1 MLRARHSGG
10 RNPVLDKHGIR
21 ALRSLLPFMVKI
33 HPIPALSVNPTQANQ
48 VTCVPYDIVSREECR
63 TLAKDHPSTLL
74 RIDRADLEF
83 PDTVKFNAP
92 EVYKKAGQNFAQL
105 IKNESFLKESRPS
118 IYLVRM
124 IEGKHRQ
131 RGFAALADF
140 ADYAS
145 GQLRKHEFTRPDKE
159 DDRVNLIRNVGAL
172 TGPVLATYPDLPELT
187 SQMNEIE
194 LTVKPLAEVTDE
206 RGVQH
211 TVWRCPD
218 PAEIVKL
225 FTQVSRSYIA
235 DGHHRAAA
243 AFRMSKEKPSPLG
256 ILTVYFPASELRVLP
271 YHRLVLKLDPLTPAT
286 FLEEVRKVFQVTPS
300 PTAPPDESGKIGLF
314 LEGKWHQLSWKADE
328 KSDPVA
334 QLDAS
339 ALQDRLLGPVLQVK
353 DPRTDSRLDFVGG
366 IHGTKSLEDKVNS
379 GQATAAFSLPAVS
392 LSQILAVADA
402 DQIMPPKS
410 TWFEPKLR
418 SGFYVHQFGPVRS

>member
-1 MLRARHSGG
+1 MYQKAG
-10 RNPVLDKHGIR
+10 LDKHGIK
-21 ALRSLLPFMVKI
+21 ALLSVLTIMVKI
-33 HPIPALSVNPTQANQ
+33 HPIPALSVNPAQVKQ

-63 TLAKDHPSTLL
+63 TLAKDHPNTLL
-74 RIDRADLEF
+74 RVDRADLEF

-92 EVYKKAGQNFAQL
+92 EVYKKAAQNFTQL
-105 IKNESFLKESRPS
+105 IKNQSLLREARPS

-124 IEGKHRQ
+124 VEGKHRQ

-140 ADYAS
+140 TDYAS

-159 DDRVNLIRNVGAL
+159 DDRVNLIRHLGAL
-172 TGPVLATYPDLPELT
+172 TGPVLAAYPDLPELT
-187 SQMNEIE
+187 AQMNEIE
-194 LTVKPLAEVTDE
+194 LTVKPLAEVIDE
-206 RGVQH
+206 RGVIH

-218 PAEIVKL
+218 PSEIVRL
-225 FTQVSRSYIA
+225 FTQVTRSYIA

-243 AFRMSKEKPSPLG
+243 AARLAEEKPGPLG

-271 YHRLVLKLDPLTPAT
+271 YHRLVLKLDPFTPAT
-286 FLEEVRKVFQVTPS
+286 FLEEAKKVFRVTPS
-300 PTAPPDESGKIGLF
+300 PTAPPDETGKIGLF

-334 QLDAS
+334 KLDAS
-339 ALQDRLLGPVLQVK
+339 ALQDRLLGPILKVK
-353 DPRTDSRLDFVGG
+353 DPRTDARLDFVGG
-366 IHGTKSLEDKVNS
+366 IHGTKSLEEKVNS
-379 GQATAAFSLPAVS
+379 GQASAAFSLPAVS

-418 SGFYVHQFGPVRS
+418 SGFYVHQFGPTQT

>member
-1 MLRARHSGG
+1 
-10 RNPVLDKHGIR
+10 
-21 ALRSLLPFMVKI
+21 MVKV
-33 HPIPALSVNPTQANQ
+33 HPIPALTVDPKSAIEI
-48 VTCVPYDIVSREECR
+48 TCVPYDIVSRDECR
-63 TLAKDHPSTLL
+63 ALAKDHPNTLL
-74 RIDRADLEF
+74 RVDRADLEF

-92 EVYKKAGQNFAQL
+92 EVYKKAAQNFSRL
-105 IKNESFLKESRPS
+105 IENGSLLREANPS

-124 IEGKHRQ
+124 IDGKHRQ

-140 ADYAS
+140 GDYAS

-159 DDRVNLIRNVGAL
+159 DDRVTLIRHLGAL
-172 TGPVLATYPDLPELT
+172 TGPVLAAYPDLPELT
-187 SQMNEIE
+187 AQIDEIE
-194 LTVKPLAEVTDE
+194 LTVKPLAEATDE
-206 RGVQH
+206 RGVKH

-218 PAEIVKL
+218 AAEIVRL

-243 AFRMSKEKPSPLG
+243 AARLAKEKPGPLG

-271 YHRLVLKLDPLTPAT
+271 YHRLVLKLDPFTPTA
-286 FLEEVRKVFQVTPS
+286 FLEEAKKVFQVTPS
-300 PTAPPDESGKIGLF
+300 PFAPPDETGKIGLF
-314 LEGKWHQLSWKADE
+314 LQGKWYQLAWKADA

-334 QLDAS
+334 RLDAS

-366 IHGTKSLEDKVNS
+366 IHGTKSLEDRVNS
-379 GQATAAFSLPAVS
+379 GQAAAAFSLPAVS

-418 SGFYVHQFGPVRS
+418 SGFYVHQFAQAQP

>member
-1 MLRARHSGG
+1 MGKAG
-10 RNPVLDKHGIR
+10 LDKHGIE
-21 ALRSLLPFMVKI
+21 ALLSLFTIMVKI
-33 HPIPALSVNPTQANQ
+33 HLIPALSVNPAQAKQ

-63 TLAKDHPSTLL
+63 TLAKDHPNTLL
-74 RIDRADLEF
+74 RVDRADLEF
-83 PDTVKFNAP
+83 PDTVKFNTP
-92 EVYKKAGQNFAQL
+92 EVYKKAAQNFAQL
-105 IKNESFLKESRPS
+105 IKNQSFLKEARPT

-159 DDRVNLIRNVGAL
+159 DDRVNLIRHLGAL
-172 TGPVLATYPDLPELT
+172 TGPVLAAYPDLPELT

-206 RGVQH
+206 RGVIH

-225 FTQVSRSYIA
+225 FTQVPRSYIA

-243 AFRMSKEKPSPLG
+243 SARLATEKPGPLG

-271 YHRLVLKLDPLTPAT
+271 YHRLVLKLDPFTPAT
-286 FLEEVRKVFQVTPS
+286 FLEEAKKVFQVTPS
-300 PTAPPDESGKIGLF
+300 PTAPADETGKIGLF

-334 QLDAS
+334 KLDAS
-339 ALQDRLLGPVLQVK
+339 ALQDRLLGPVLKVK
-353 DPRTDSRLDFVGG
+353 DPRTDVRLDFVGG
-366 IHGTKSLEDKVNS
+366 IHGTKSLEEKVNS
-379 GQATAAFSLPAVS
+379 GHASAAFSLPAVS

-418 SGFYVHQFGPVRS
+418 SGFYVHQFGPTQP

>member
-1 MLRARHSGG
+1 
-10 RNPVLDKHGIR
+10 
-21 ALRSLLPFMVKI
+21 MVKI
-33 HPIPALSVNPTQANQ
+33 HPIPALSVNPAQAAQ
-48 VTCVPYDIVSREECR
+48 VTCVPYDIVSRAECR
-63 TLAKDHPSTLL
+63 ALAKDHPDTLL
-74 RIDRADLEF
+74 RADRADLEF
-83 PDTVKFNAP
+83 PDSVRFNAP
-92 EVYKKAGQNFAQL
+92 EVYIKAAENFARL
-105 IKNESFLKESRPS
+105 VKNRSLLPEKRPA

-140 ADYAS
+140 SDYAS

-159 DDRVNLIRNVGAL
+159 DDRVNLIRHLGAL
-172 TGPVLATYPDLPELT
+172 TGPVLAAYPDLPELT
-187 SQMNEIE
+187 AQMDEIE

-206 RGVQH
+206 RGVKH

-218 PAEIVKL
+218 AAEIVRL

-243 AFRMSKEKPSPLG
+243 AARLSKEKSGPLG

-271 YHRLVLKLDPLTPAT
+271 YHRLVLKLDPFTPAT
-286 FLEEVRKVFQVTPS
+286 FLEEAKRVFQVTPS
-300 PTAPPDESGKIGLF
+300 PSAPPDETGKIGLF
-314 LEGKWHQLSWKADE
+314 LEGKWHQLAWKADP

-334 QLDAS
+334 KLDAS

-353 DPRTDSRLDFVGG
+353 DPRTDARLDFVGG
-366 IHGTKSLEDKVNS
+366 IHGTKGLEDRVNS
-379 GQATAAFSLPAVS
+379 GQAATAFSLPAVS
-392 LSQILAVADA
+392 LNQILAVADA

-418 SGFYVHQFGPVRS
+418 SGFYVHQFDPAHS

>member
-1 MLRARHSGG
+1 
-10 RNPVLDKHGIR
+10 
-21 ALRSLLPFMVKI
+21 MVKV
-33 HPIPALSVNPTQANQ
+33 HPIPALTVNPKSASEI
-48 VTCVPYDIVSREECR
+48 TCVPYDIVSREECR
-63 TLAKDHPSTLL
+63 VLAKDHPNTLL
-74 RIDRADLEF
+74 RVDRADLEF
-83 PDTVKFNAP
+83 PDAVKFNAP
-92 EVYKKAGQNFAQL
+92 EVYGKAAENFSRL
-105 IKNESFLKESRPS
+105 IENGSLLKEAKPS

-140 ADYAS
+140 GDYAS

-159 DDRVNLIRNVGAL
+159 DDRVTLIRHLRAL
-172 TGPVLATYPDLPELT
+172 TGPVLAAYPDLPELT
-187 SQMNEIE
+187 AQMDEIE

-206 RGVQH
+206 RGVKH

-218 PAEIVKL
+218 AAEIVRL

-243 AFRMSKEKPSPLG
+243 AARLSKEKPGPVG

-271 YHRLVLKLDPLTPAT
+271 YHRLVLKLDPFTPAT
-286 FLEEVRKVFQVTPS
+286 FLEEAKKVFQVTPS
-300 PTAPPDESGKIGLF
+300 PSAPPDETGKVGLF
-314 LEGKWHQLSWKADE
+314 LQGKWHQLAWKADL

-334 QLDAS
+334 KLDAS
-339 ALQDRLLGPVLQVK
+339 ALQNRLLGPVLQVK
-353 DPRTDSRLDFVGG
+353 DPRTDARLDFVGG
-366 IHGTKSLEDKVNS
+366 IHGTKSLEDRVNS
-379 GQATAAFSLPAVS
+379 GQAAAAFSLPAVS

-418 SGFYVHQFGPVRS
+418 SGFYVHQFGSIKS

>member
-1 MLRARHSGG
+1 MKLS
-10 RNPVLDKHGIR
+10 
-21 ALRSLLPFMVKI
+21 MVRI
-33 HPIPALSVNPTQANQ
+33 HPIPALTVNPKSAAEI
-48 VTCVPYDIVSREECR
+48 TCVPYDIVSREECR
-63 TLAKDHPSTLL
+63 ALAKDHPDTLL
-74 RIDRADLEF
+74 RADRADLEF
-83 PDTVKFNAP
+83 PDSVRFNAP
-92 EVYKKAGQNFAQL
+92 EVYIKAAENFARL
-105 IKNESFLKESRPS
+105 VKNRSLLPEKRPA

-140 ADYAS
+140 SDYAS

-159 DDRVNLIRNVGAL
+159 DDRVNLIRHLGAL
-172 TGPVLATYPDLPELT
+172 TGPVLAAYPDLPELT
-187 SQMNEIE
+187 AQMDEIE
-194 LTVKPLAEVTDE
+194 LTVKSLAEVTDE
-206 RGVQH
+206 RGVKH

-218 PAEIVKL
+218 AAEIVRL

-243 AFRMSKEKPSPLG
+243 AARLSKEKPSPLG

-271 YHRLVLKLDPLTPAT
+271 YHRLVLKLDPFTPAT
-286 FLEEVRKVFQVTPS
+286 FLEEAKKVFQVTPS
-300 PTAPPDESGKIGLF
+300 PSAPPDETGKIGLF
-314 LEGKWHQLSWKADE
+314 LEGKWHQLAWKADP

-334 QLDAS
+334 KLDAS
-339 ALQDRLLGPVLQVK
+339 ALQDRLLGPVLQVQ
-353 DPRTDSRLDFVGG
+353 DPRTDARLDFVGG
-366 IHGTKSLEDKVNS
+366 IHGTKGLVDRVNS
-379 GQATAAFSLPAVS
+379 GQAAAAFSLPAVS

-418 SGFYVHQFGPVRS
+418 SGFYIHKFN

>member
-1 MLRARHSGG
+1 
-10 RNPVLDKHGIR
+10 
-21 ALRSLLPFMVKI
+21 MVRI
-33 HPIPALSVNPTQANQ
+33 HPIPALSVNPDQATQ
-48 VTCVPYDIVSREECR
+48 VTCVPYDIVSRAECR
-63 TLAKDHPSTLL
+63 DLAKDHPDTLL
-74 RIDRADLEF
+74 RADRADLEF
-83 PDTVKFNAP
+83 PDSVRFNAP
-92 EVYKKAGQNFAQL
+92 EVYIKAAENFARL
-105 IKNESFLKESRPS
+105 VKNGSLLPEKRPA

-159 DDRVNLIRNVGAL
+159 DDRVNLIRHLGAL
-172 TGPVLATYPDLPELT
+172 TGPVLAAYPDLPELT
-187 SQMNEIE
+187 AQMDEIE

-206 RGVQH
+206 RGVKH

-218 PAEIVKL
+218 AAEIVRL

-243 AFRMSKEKPSPLG
+243 AARLSNEKPGPLG

-271 YHRLVLKLDPLTPAT
+271 YHRLVLKLDPFTPAT
-286 FLEEVRKVFQVTPS
+286 FLEEAKKVFQVTPS
-300 PTAPPDESGKIGLF
+300 PSAPPDETGKIGLF
-314 LEGKWHQLSWKADE
+314 LEGKWHQLAWKADP

-334 QLDAS
+334 KLDAS
-339 ALQDRLLGPVLQVK
+339 ALQDRLLGPVLQVQ
-353 DPRTDSRLDFVGG
+353 DPRTDARLDFVGG
-366 IHGTKSLEDKVNS
+366 VHGTKGLEDRVNS
-379 GQATAAFSLPAVS
+379 GQAAAAFSLPAVS

-418 SGFYVHQFGPVRS
+418 SGFYVHQFGPTQP

>member
-1 MLRARHSGG
+1 
-10 RNPVLDKHGIR
+10 V
-21 ALRSLLPFMVKI
+21 
-33 HPIPALSVNPTQANQ
+33 
-48 VTCVPYDIVSREECR
+48 
-63 TLAKDHPSTLL
+63 
-74 RIDRADLEF
+74 DRADLEF
-83 PDTVKFNAP
+83 PDAVKFNAP
-92 EVYKKAGQNFAQL
+92 EVYGKAAENFSRL
-105 IKNESFLKESRPS
+105 IENGSLLKEAKPS

-140 ADYAS
+140 GDYAS

-159 DDRVNLIRNVGAL
+159 DDRVTLIRHLRAL
-172 TGPVLATYPDLPELT
+172 TGPVLAAYPDLPELT
-187 SQMNEIE
+187 AQMDEIE

-206 RGVQH
+206 RGVKH

-218 PAEIVKL
+218 AAEIVSL

-243 AFRMSKEKPSPLG
+243 AARLANEKPGPVG

-271 YHRLVLKLDPLTPAT
+271 YHRLVLKLDPFTPAT
-286 FLEEVRKVFQVTPS
+286 FLEEAKKVFQVTPS
-300 PTAPPDESGKIGLF
+300 PSAPPDETGKVGLF
-314 LEGKWHQLSWKADE
+314 LQGKWHQLAWKADV

-334 QLDAS
+334 KLDAS

-353 DPRTDSRLDFVGG
+353 DPRTDARLDFVGG
-366 IHGTKSLEDKVNS
+366 IHGTKMLEGKINS
-379 GQATAAFSLPAVS
+379 GHAAAAFSLPAVT

-418 SGFYVHQFGPVRS
+418 SGFFIHKFN

>member
-1 MLRARHSGG
+1 
-10 RNPVLDKHGIR
+10 
-21 ALRSLLPFMVKI
+21 MVKI
-33 HPIPALSVNPTQANQ
+33 HPIPALSVNPAQVKQ

-63 TLAKDHPSTLL
+63 TLAKDHPNTLL
-74 RIDRADLEF
+74 RVDRADLEF

-92 EVYKKAGQNFAQL
+92 EVYKKAAQNFTQL
-105 IKNESFLKESRPS
+105 IKNQSLLREARPS

-124 IEGKHRQ
+124 VEGKHRQ

-140 ADYAS
+140 TDYAS

-159 DDRVNLIRNVGAL
+159 DDRVNLIRHLGAL
-172 TGPVLATYPDLPELT
+172 TGPVLAAYPDLPELT
-187 SQMNEIE
+187 AQMNEIE
-194 LTVKPLAEVTDE
+194 LTVKPLAEVIDE
-206 RGVQH
+206 RGVIH

-218 PAEIVKL
+218 PSEIVRL
-225 FTQVSRSYIA
+225 FTQVTRSYIA

-243 AFRMSKEKPSPLG
+243 AARLAEEKPGPLG

-271 YHRLVLKLDPLTPAT
+271 YHRLVLKLDPFTPAT
-286 FLEEVRKVFQVTPS
+286 FLEEAKKVFRVTPS
-300 PTAPPDESGKIGLF
+300 PTAPPDETGKIGLF

-334 QLDAS
+334 KLDAS
-339 ALQDRLLGPVLQVK
+339 ALQDLLLGPILKVK
-353 DPRTDSRLDFVGG
+353 DPRTDARLDFVGG
-366 IHGTKSLEDKVNS
+366 IHGTKSLEEKVNS
-379 GQATAAFSLPAVS
+379 GQASAAFSLPAVS

-418 SGFYVHQFGPVRS
+418 SGFYVHQFGPTQP

>member
-1 MLRARHSGG
+1 
-10 RNPVLDKHGIR
+10 
-21 ALRSLLPFMVKI
+21 MVKV
-33 HPIPALSVNPTQANQ
+33 HPIPALTVDPKSAIEI
-48 VTCVPYDIVSREECR
+48 TCVPYDIVSRDECR
-63 TLAKDHPSTLL
+63 ALAKDHPNTLL
-74 RIDRADLEF
+74 RVDRADLEF

-92 EVYKKAGQNFAQL
+92 EVYKKAAQNFSRL
-105 IKNESFLKESRPS
+105 IENGSLLREAKPS

-140 ADYAS
+140 GDYAS

-159 DDRVNLIRNVGAL
+159 DDRVTLIRHLGAL
-172 TGPVLATYPDLPELT
+172 TGPVLAAYPDLPELT
-187 SQMNEIE
+187 AQIDEIE

-206 RGVQH
+206 RGVKH

-218 PAEIVKL
+218 AAEIVRL

-243 AFRMSKEKPSPLG
+243 AARLAKEKPGPLG

-271 YHRLVLKLDPLTPAT
+271 YHRLVLKLDPFTPAA
-286 FLEEVRKVFQVTPS
+286 FLEEAKKVFQVTPS
-300 PTAPPDESGKIGLF
+300 PFAPPDETGKIGLF
-314 LEGKWHQLSWKADE
+314 LQGKWYQLAWKADA

-334 QLDAS
+334 RLDAS

-366 IHGTKSLEDKVNS
+366 IHGTKSLEDRVNS
-379 GQATAAFSLPAVS
+379 GQAAAAFSLPAVS

-418 SGFYVHQFGPVRS
+418 SGFYVHQFAQAQP

>member
-1 MLRARHSGG
+1 
-10 RNPVLDKHGIR
+10 
-21 ALRSLLPFMVKI
+21 MVRI
-33 HPIPALSVNPTQANQ
+33 HPIPALSVNPAQAAQ
-48 VTCVPYDIVSREECR
+48 VTCVPYDIVSRAECR
-63 TLAKDHPSTLL
+63 ALAKDHPDTLL
-74 RIDRADLEF
+74 RADRADLEF
-83 PDTVKFNAP
+83 PDSIPFNAP
-92 EVYKKAGQNFAQL
+92 EVYIKAAENFARL
-105 IKNESFLKESRPS
+105 VKNRSLLPEKRPA

-140 ADYAS
+140 SDYAS

-159 DDRVNLIRNVGAL
+159 DDRVNLIRHLGAL
-172 TGPVLATYPDLPELT
+172 TGPVLAAYPDLPELT
-187 SQMNEIE
+187 AQMDEIE
-194 LTVKPLAEVTDE
+194 LPVKPMAEVTDE
-206 RGVQH
+206 RGVKH

-218 PAEIVKL
+218 AAEIVRL

-243 AFRMSKEKPSPLG
+243 AARLSKEKSGPLG

-271 YHRLVLKLDPLTPAT
+271 YHRLVLKLDPFTPAT
-286 FLEEVRKVFQVTPS
+286 FLEEAKKVFQVTPS
-300 PTAPPDESGKIGLF
+300 PSAPPDETGKIGLF
-314 LEGKWHQLSWKADE
+314 LEGKWHQLAWKADP

-334 QLDAS
+334 KLDAS
-339 ALQDRLLGPVLQVK
+339 ALQDRLLGPILQVK
-353 DPRTDSRLDFVGG
+353 DPRTDARLDFVGG
-366 IHGTKSLEDKVNS
+366 IHGTKGLEDRVNS
-379 GQATAAFSLPAVS
+379 GQAAAAFSLPAVS

-418 SGFYVHQFGPVRS
+418 SGFYVHQFGPTQP

>member
-1 MLRARHSGG
+1 
-10 RNPVLDKHGIR
+10 
-21 ALRSLLPFMVKI
+21 MVKV
-33 HPIPALSVNPTQANQ
+33 HPIPALTVDPKSASEI
-48 VTCVPYDIVSREECR
+48 TCVPYDIVSRDECR
-63 TLAKDHPSTLL
+63 SLAKDHPNTLL
-74 RIDRADLEF
+74 RVDRADLEF

-92 EVYKKAGQNFAQL
+92 EVYKKAAQNFSRL
-105 IKNESFLKESRPS
+105 IDNGSLLRETKPS

-140 ADYAS
+140 GDYAS

-159 DDRVNLIRNVGAL
+159 DDRVNLIRHLGAL
-172 TGPVLATYPDLPELT
+172 TGPVLAAYPELPELT
-187 SQMNEIE
+187 AQMDEIE
-194 LTVKPLAEVTDE
+194 LTVKPLADVADE
-206 RGVQH
+206 RGVKH

-218 PAEIVKL
+218 AAEIVRL

-243 AFRMSKEKPSPLG
+243 AARLAKEKPGPLG

-271 YHRLVLKLDPLTPAT
+271 YHRLVLKLDPLTPQT
-286 FLEEVRKVFQVTPS
+286 FLDEAKKVFQVTPS
-300 PTAPPDESGKIGLF
+300 PSAPPDETGKIGLF
-314 LEGKWHQLSWKADE
+314 LQGTWYQLAWKADA

-334 QLDAS
+334 KLDAS

-366 IHGTKSLEDKVNS
+366 IHGTKSLEERVNS
-379 GQATAAFSLPAVS
+379 GQAAAAFSLPAVS

-418 SGFYVHQFGPVRS
+418 SGFYIHKFS

>member
-1 MLRARHSGG
+1 
-10 RNPVLDKHGIR
+10 
-21 ALRSLLPFMVKI
+21 MVKV
-33 HPIPALSVNPTQANQ
+33 HPIPALSVNPDQAKQ
-48 VTCVPYDIVSREECR
+48 VTCVPYDIVSRAESR
-63 TLAKDHPSTLL
+63 VLAKDHPDTLL
-74 RIDRADLEF
+74 RVDRADLEF
-83 PDTVKFNAP
+83 PDSIQFNAP
-92 EVYKKAGQNFAQL
+92 EVYAKAAQNFSRL
-105 IKNESFLKESRPS
+105 IDNGSLLREAKPS

-124 IEGKHRQ
+124 IEGTHRQ

-140 ADYAS
+140 TDYAS

-159 DDRVNLIRNVGAL
+159 DDRVNLIRHLGAL
-172 TGPVLATYPDLPELT
+172 TGPVLAAYPDVPELT
-187 SQMNEIE
+187 AQMNEIE

-206 RGVQH
+206 RGVIH

-243 AFRMSKEKPSPLG
+243 AARLAKEKPGPLG

-271 YHRLVLKLDPLTPAT
+271 YHRLVLKLNPFTPAA
-286 FLEEVRKVFQVTPS
+286 FLDEAKKVFQVTPS
-300 PTAPPDESGKIGLF
+300 PNAPPDETGKIGLF
-314 LEGKWHQLSWKADE
+314 LQGKWYELAWKADE
-328 KSDPVA
+328 KFDPVA
-334 QLDAS
+334 KLDAS
-339 ALQDRLLGPVLQVK
+339 ALQDRLLGPILKVQ
-353 DPRTDSRLDFVGG
+353 DPRTDVRLDFVGG

-379 GQATAAFSLPAVS
+379 GQASAAFSLPAVS

-418 SGFYVHQFGPVRS
+418 SGFYVHQFGPTQP

>member
-1 MLRARHSGG
+1 
-10 RNPVLDKHGIR
+10 
-21 ALRSLLPFMVKI
+21 MVKV
-33 HPIPALSVNPTQANQ
+33 HPIPALTVNPKSASEI
-48 VTCVPYDIVSREECR
+48 TCVPYDIVSRDECR
-63 TLAKDHPSTLL
+63 ALAKDHPNTLL
-74 RIDRADLEF
+74 RVDRADLEF

-92 EVYKKAGQNFAQL
+92 EVYKKAAQNFSRL
-105 IKNESFLKESRPS
+105 IENGSLLKETKPS

-140 ADYAS
+140 GDYAS

-159 DDRVNLIRNVGAL
+159 DDRVNLIRHLGAL
-172 TGPVLATYPDLPELT
+172 TGPVLAAYPDLPELT
-187 SQMNEIE
+187 AQMDEIE

-206 RGVQH
+206 RGVKH

-218 PAEIVKL
+218 PSEIVRL
-225 FTQVSRSYIA
+225 FSQVSRSYIA

-243 AFRMSKEKPSPLG
+243 AARLAKEKPGPLG

-271 YHRLVLKLDPLTPAT
+271 YHRLILNLDPFTTAA
-286 FLEEVRKVFQVTPS
+286 FLEEAKKVFQVTPS
-300 PTAPPDESGKIGLF
+300 PSAPPDETGKIGLF
-314 LEGKWHQLSWKADE
+314 LDGKWHQLAWKADP

-334 QLDAS
+334 KLDAS

-353 DPRTDSRLDFVGG
+353 DPRTDARLDFVGG
-366 IHGTKSLEDKVNS
+366 IHGTKGLEKKVNS
-379 GQATAAFSLPAVS
+379 GQAAAAFSLPAVS

-418 SGFYVHQFGPVRS
+418 SGFYIHKFS

>member
-1 MLRARHSGG
+1 
-10 RNPVLDKHGIR
+10 
-21 ALRSLLPFMVKI
+21 MVKI
-33 HPIPALSVNPTQANQ
+33 HPIPALTVNPSRAAEI
-48 VTCVPYDIVSREECR
+48 TCVPYDIVSRAESR
-63 TLAKDHPSTLL
+63 ALAQNHPDTLL
-74 RIDRADLEF
+74 RVDRADLEF
-83 PDTVKFNAP
+83 PDSVKFNAP
-92 EVYKKAGQNFAQL
+92 EVYQKAAQNFSHL
-105 IKNESFLKESRPS
+105 IENGSLLNETKPS

-124 IEGKHRQ
+124 VEGKHRQ

-140 ADYAS
+140 GDYAS

-159 DDRVNLIRNVGAL
+159 DDRVTLIRHLGAL
-172 TGPVLATYPDLPELT
+172 TGPVLAAYPDLPELT
-187 SQMNEIE
+187 AQMDKIE
-194 LTVKPLAEVTDE
+194 STEKPLAEVTDE

-218 PAEIVKL
+218 AAEIVKL

-243 AFRMSKEKPSPLG
+243 AARLAKEKVGPLG

-271 YHRLVLKLDPLTPAT
+271 YHRLVLKLDLFSPAT
-286 FLEEVRKVFQVTPS
+286 FLEEAKKVFQVTPS
-300 PTAPPDESGKIGLF
+300 PSAPPDETGKIGLF
-314 LEGKWHQLSWKADE
+314 LEGKWYQLSWSADP

-334 QLDAS
+334 KLDAS
-339 ALQDRLLGPVLQVK
+339 ALQDRLLGPILQVK
-353 DPRTDSRLDFVGG
+353 DPRTDARLDFVGG
-366 IHGTKSLEDKVNS
+366 IHGTKSLENRVNS
-379 GQATAAFSLPAVS
+379 GQAAAAFSLPAVS

-418 SGFYVHQFGPVRS
+418 SGFYVHQFAPAQP

>member
-1 MLRARHSGG
+1 
-10 RNPVLDKHGIR
+10 
-21 ALRSLLPFMVKI
+21 
-33 HPIPALSVNPTQANQ
+33 
-48 VTCVPYDIVSREECR
+48 
-63 TLAKDHPSTLL
+63 
-74 RIDRADLEF
+74 
-83 PDTVKFNAP
+83 
-92 EVYKKAGQNFAQL
+92 
-105 IKNESFLKESRPS
+105 
-118 IYLVRM
+118 M

-159 DDRVNLIRNVGAL
+159 DDRVNLIRHLGAL
-172 TGPVLATYPDLPELT
+172 TGPVLAAYPDLPELT
-187 SQMNEIE
+187 AQMNEIE

-206 RGVQH
+206 RGVIH

-218 PAEIVKL
+218 PSEIVRL
-225 FTQVSRSYIA
+225 FTKVTRSYIA

-243 AFRMSKEKPSPLG
+243 AARLAEVKPGPLG

-271 YHRLVLKLDPLTPAT
+271 YHRLVLKLDPFTPAT
-286 FLEEVRKVFQVTPS
+286 FLEEAKKVFRVTPS
-300 PTAPPDESGKIGLF
+300 PTAPPDETGKIGLF

-334 QLDAS
+334 KLDAF
-339 ALQDRLLGPVLQVK
+339 ALQDLLLGPVLQVK
-353 DPRTDSRLDFVGG
+353 DPRTDARLDFVGG
-366 IHGTKSLEDKVNS
+366 IHGIRSLENRVNS
-379 GQATAAFSLPAVS
+379 GQASAAFSLPAVS

-418 SGFYVHQFGPVRS
+418 SGFYVHQFGPTQT

>member
-1 MLRARHSGG
+1 
-10 RNPVLDKHGIR
+10 
-21 ALRSLLPFMVKI
+21 MVRI
-33 HPIPALSVNPTQANQ
+33 HPIPALTVNPKSAAEI
-48 VTCVPYDIVSREECR
+48 TCVPYDIVSREECR
-63 TLAKDHPSTLL
+63 VLAKDHPNTLL
-74 RIDRADLEF
+74 RVDRADLEF
-83 PDTVKFNAP
+83 PDAIKFNAP
-92 EVYKKAGQNFAQL
+92 EVYRKAAENFSRL
-105 IKNESFLKESRPS
+105 IENGSLQKEAKPS
-118 IYLVRM
+118 VYLVRM

-140 ADYAS
+140 GDYTS

-159 DDRVNLIRNVGAL
+159 DDRVTLIRHLGAL
-172 TGPVLATYPDLPELT
+172 TGPVLAAYPDLPELT
-187 SQMNEIE
+187 AQMDEIE

-206 RGVQH
+206 RGVKH

-218 PAEIVKL
+218 AAEIVRL

-243 AFRMSKEKPSPLG
+243 AARLAKEKPGPLG

-271 YHRLVLKLDPLTPAT
+271 YHRLVLKLDPFTTAT
-286 FLEEVRKVFQVTPS
+286 FLEEAKKVFQVTPS
-300 PTAPPDESGKIGLF
+300 PSAPPDETGKVGLF
-314 LEGKWHQLSWKADE
+314 LQAKWHQLAWKADA

-334 QLDAS
+334 KLDAS

-353 DPRTDSRLDFVGG
+353 DPRTDARLDFVGG
-366 IHGTKSLEDKVNS
+366 IHGTKSLEDRVNS
-379 GQATAAFSLPAVS
+379 GQAAAAFSLPAVS

-418 SGFYVHQFGPVRS
+418 SGFYVHQFGPIKS

>member
-1 MLRARHSGG
+1 
-10 RNPVLDKHGIR
+10 
-21 ALRSLLPFMVKI
+21 MVKI
-33 HPIPALSVNPTQANQ
+33 HPIPALTVNPSRASEI
-48 VTCVPYDIVSREECR
+48 TCVPYDIVSRAESR
-63 TLAKDHPSTLL
+63 ALAQNHPDTLL
-74 RIDRADLEF
+74 RVDRADLEF
-83 PDTVKFNAP
+83 PDSVKFNAP
-92 EVYKKAGQNFAQL
+92 EVYQKAAQNFSHL
-105 IKNESFLKESRPS
+105 IENGSLLKETKPS

-124 IEGKHRQ
+124 VEGKHRQ

-140 ADYAS
+140 GDYAS

-159 DDRVNLIRNVGAL
+159 DDRVTLIRHLGAL
-172 TGPVLATYPDLPELT
+172 TGPVLAAYPDLPELT
-187 SQMNEIE
+187 AQMDKIE
-194 LTVKPLAEVTDE
+194 STEKPLAEVTDE

-218 PAEIVKL
+218 AAEIVKL

-243 AFRMSKEKPSPLG
+243 AARLAKEKVGPLG

-271 YHRLVLKLDPLTPAT
+271 YHRLVLKLDLFSPAT
-286 FLEEVRKVFQVTPS
+286 FLEEAKKVFQVTPS
-300 PTAPPDESGKIGLF
+300 PSAPPDETGKIGLF
-314 LEGKWHQLSWKADE
+314 LEGKWYQLSWSADP

-334 QLDAS
+334 KLDAS
-339 ALQDRLLGPVLQVK
+339 ALQDRLLGPILQVK
-353 DPRTDSRLDFVGG
+353 DPRTDARLDFVGG
-366 IHGTKSLEDKVNS
+366 IHGTKSLENRVNS
-379 GQATAAFSLPAVS
+379 GQASAAFSLPAVS

-418 SGFYVHQFGPVRS
+418 SGFYVHQFAPAQP

>member
-1 MLRARHSGG
+1 
-10 RNPVLDKHGIR
+10 
-21 ALRSLLPFMVKI
+21 MVRI
-33 HPIPALSVNPTQANQ
+33 HPIPALSVNPDQAAQ
-48 VTCVPYDIVSREECR
+48 VTCVPYDIVSRAECR
-63 TLAKDHPSTLL
+63 ALAKDHPDTLL
-74 RIDRADLEF
+74 RADRADLEF
-83 PDTVKFNAP
+83 PDSVRFNAQ
-92 EVYKKAGQNFAQL
+92 EVYIKAAENFARL
-105 IKNESFLKESRPS
+105 VKNGSLLPEKRSA

-159 DDRVNLIRNVGAL
+159 DDRVNLIRHLGAL
-172 TGPVLATYPDLPELT
+172 TGPVLAAYPDLPELT
-187 SQMNEIE
+187 AQMDEIE

-206 RGVQH
+206 RGVKH

-218 PAEIVKL
+218 AAEIVRL

-243 AFRMSKEKPSPLG
+243 AARLSNEKPGPLG

-271 YHRLVLKLDPLTPAT
+271 YHRLVLKLDPFTLAT
-286 FLEEVRKVFQVTPS
+286 FLEEAKKVFQVTPS
-300 PTAPPDESGKIGLF
+300 PSAPPDETGKIGLF
-314 LEGKWHQLSWKADE
+314 LEGKWHQLAWKADP

-334 QLDAS
+334 KLDAS
-339 ALQDRLLGPVLQVK
+339 ALQDRLLGPVLQVQ
-353 DPRTDSRLDFVGG
+353 DPRTDARLDFVGG
-366 IHGTKSLEDKVNS
+366 IHGTKGLEDRVNS
-379 GQATAAFSLPAVS
+379 GQAAAAFSLPAVS

-418 SGFYVHQFGPVRS
+418 SGFYVHQFGPTQP

>member
-1 MLRARHSGG
+1 
-10 RNPVLDKHGIR
+10 
-21 ALRSLLPFMVKI
+21 MVRI
-33 HPIPALSVNPTQANQ
+33 HPIPALSVNPAQAAQ
-48 VTCVPYDIVSREECR
+48 VTCVPYDIVSRAECR
-63 TLAKDHPSTLL
+63 ALAKDHPDTLL
-74 RIDRADLEF
+74 RADRADLEF
-83 PDTVKFNAP
+83 PDSVRFNAP
-92 EVYKKAGQNFAQL
+92 EVYIKAAENFARL
-105 IKNESFLKESRPS
+105 VKNRSLLPEKRPA

-140 ADYAS
+140 SDYAS

-159 DDRVNLIRNVGAL
+159 DDRVNLIRHLGTL
-172 TGPVLATYPDLPELT
+172 TGPVLAAYPDLPELT
-187 SQMNEIE
+187 AQMDEIE

-206 RGVQH
+206 RGVKH

-218 PAEIVKL
+218 AAEIVRL

-243 AFRMSKEKPSPLG
+243 AARLSKEKSGPLG

-271 YHRLVLKLDPLTPAT
+271 YHRLVLKLDPFTPAT
-286 FLEEVRKVFQVTPS
+286 FLEEAKKVFQVTLSPS
-300 PTAPPDESGKIGLF
+300 APSDETGKIGLF
-314 LEGKWHQLSWKADE
+314 LEGKWHQLAWKADP

-334 QLDAS
+334 KLDAS
-339 ALQDRLLGPVLQVK
+339 ALQDRLLGPILQVK
-353 DPRTDSRLDFVGG
+353 DPRTDARLDFVGG
-366 IHGTKSLEDKVNS
+366 IHGTKGLEDRVNS
-379 GQATAAFSLPAVS
+379 GQAAAAFSLPAVS

-418 SGFYVHQFGPVRS
+418 SGFYVHQFGPTQP

>member
-1 MLRARHSGG
+1 
-10 RNPVLDKHGIR
+10 
-21 ALRSLLPFMVKI
+21 
-33 HPIPALSVNPTQANQ
+33 
-48 VTCVPYDIVSREECR
+48 
-63 TLAKDHPSTLL
+63 
-74 RIDRADLEF
+74 
-83 PDTVKFNAP
+83 
-92 EVYKKAGQNFAQL
+92 
-105 IKNESFLKESRPS
+105 
-118 IYLVRM
+118 M
-124 IEGKHRQ
+124 IEGNHRQ

-159 DDRVNLIRNVGAL
+159 DDRVNLIRHLGAL
-172 TGPVLATYPDLPELT
+172 TGPVLAAYPDLPELT
-187 SQMNEIE
+187 AQMNEIE

-206 RGVQH
+206 RGVKH

-218 PAEIVKL
+218 PSEIVRL
-225 FTQVSRSYIA
+225 FAQVSRSYIA

-243 AFRMSKEKPSPLG
+243 AARLANEKPGPLG

-271 YHRLVLKLDPLTPAT
+271 YHRLILKLDPFTTAT
-286 FLEEVRKVFQVTPS
+286 FLEEAKKVFQVTPS
-300 PTAPPDESGKIGLF
+300 PSAAPDETGKIGLF
-314 LEGKWHQLSWKADE
+314 LEGKWYQLAWKANP

-334 QLDAS
+334 KLDAS

-353 DPRTDSRLDFVGG
+353 DPRTDTRLDFVGG
-366 IHGTKSLEDKVNS
+366 IHGTKVLEEKVNS
-379 GQATAAFSLPAVS
+379 GQVAAAFSLPAVS

-418 SGFYVHQFGPVRS
+418 SGFYIHKFS